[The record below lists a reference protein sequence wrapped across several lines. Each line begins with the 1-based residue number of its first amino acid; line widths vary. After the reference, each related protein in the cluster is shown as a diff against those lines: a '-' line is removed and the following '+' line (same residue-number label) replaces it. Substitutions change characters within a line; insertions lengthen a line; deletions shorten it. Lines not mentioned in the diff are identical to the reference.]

1 VVVEQEHPHYV
12 AHRTP
17 QNQNVTLP
25 FSKIYPH
32 TQQLLD
38 AITSVGSDLSLPTV
52 LRRIVE
58 SACTLVDARYGAL
71 GVIGDDRRLSEFIT
85 VGVDPE
91 THTAIGHLPE
101 GLGILGL
108 LIIDPKPLR
117 LRDLGAH
124 DQSYGFPANHPEMHS
139 FLGVPVRVREAV
151 FGNLYLCEKRDADE
165 FSEEDER
172 LAVAL
177 AAAAGVAIENARL
190 MQRLEEVA
198 VLGDRERIARDLHDK
213 VIQRLFATGM
223 SLQTMLP
230 VPGRDDATNRIT
242 HAVDEL
248 DVTIR
253 EIRSTIFA
261 LQAPVQRGLRVSIF
275 ATVDGAREHL
285 GFSPELRM
293 DGPID
298 TVVSEKVAEHLLA
311 VLQEALSNVAKH
323 AEASRVDVMI
333 EAGTDLVVR
342 VVDDGKGIP
351 SPPKEGRGLQNLAD
365 RAATMRGDL
374 RASRLESGGTV
385 VEWRVPITA

>member
-1 VVVEQEHPHYV
+1 M
-12 AHRTP
+12 
-17 QNQNVTLP
+17 TLP
-25 FSKIYPH
+25 FRKVYPH

-38 AITSVGSDLSLPTV
+38 AITSVGSDLSLPIV

-124 DQSYGFPANHPEMHS
+124 EQSYGFPANHPEMHS
-139 FLGVPVRVREAV
+139 FLGVPVRVRNAV
-151 FGNLYLCEKRDADE
+151 FGNLYLCEKKDADE
-165 FSEEDER
+165 FTEEDEQ
-172 LAVAL
+172 LAIAL
-177 AAAAGVAIENARL
+177 ASAAGVAVENARL

-198 VLGDRERIARDLHDK
+198 VLEDRERIARDLHDK

-223 SLQTMLP
+223 TLQTMLP
-230 VPGRDDATNRIT
+230 VPGRDDATERIT

-275 ATVDGAREHL
+275 ATVDGARELL

-298 TVVSEKVAEHLLA
+298 TVVPEKVAEHLLA
-311 VLQEALSNVAKH
+311 VLKEALTNVAKH
-323 AEASRVDVMI
+323 ADASRVDVVVD
-333 EAGTDLVVR
+333 AGTDVVVR
-342 VVDDGKGIP
+342 VVDNGTGLPTPRPD
-351 SPPKEGRGLQNLAD
+351 GRGLQNLEQ
-365 RAATMRGDL
+365 RAESMGGGL

-385 VEWRVPITA
+385 FEWRVPITA